1 MLLINI
7 VTALVM
13 IAAFTGIAAWVWSR
27 LYKSNPVAM
36 GKAASWAKNDFAEWF
51 IGSWALIL
59 GWTIWAILFSSF
71 IQMDGHF
78 SRGLGEGS
86 GVDPNLFMYVGWAF
100 RLFAVVFLVLCVK
113 LENTGTNSQAKKLE
127 GGSTKLKVLG
137 GVITFIVILHA
148 MGFALKALEGKR
160 ASAVAVVEIAE
171 TTQQSNATL
180 IAAYEKQKDDIRAD
194 RDADVAALE
203 ASLQS
208 ELNDGNAGN
217 DDAAREFYTPQIKDV
232 RDQARES
239 IAAIDASMLALRQ
252 TDGAQ
257 RIEAQTQ
264 ESSSEKWAPL
274 FVGLAQLGTRSKE
287 PSDWA
292 IYIAGVVFI
301 AFWVWAGDMLSIGL
315 PPTLYKLHLRDAQRK
330 KMSEMGK
337 KGAESSREKRLKR
350 RIEDLRALQKKAQ
363 TEEVQ
368 VPDPEPDVTV
378 NVETGEVTETE
389 DEEEPEQTGTEEV
402 AASEHPKFDP
412 KAPGDDPP
420 WDKPDSRNLPS
431 TKSNTSP
438 PAVIEDNQDGD
449 EDDLSDESA
458 GKEGDQA
465 ERGEAA

>member
-1 MLLINI
+1 MDVLVQLIAYGFLLLLFG
-7 VTALVM
+7 AG
-13 IAAFTGIAAWVWSR
+13 AFLAWQYAYRKHPKEIGAGAKW
-27 LYKSNPVAM
+27 L
-36 GKAASWAKNDFAEWF
+36 KNDFAEWF

-78 SRGLGEGS
+78 SRGLRGGS

-217 DDAAREFYTPQIKDV
+217 DDAAREFYTPQIKGV
-232 RDQARES
+232 RDQARDS
-239 IAAIDASMLALRQ
+239 IADIDAAMLALRQ

-257 RIEAQTQ
+257 RIEATTQ

-274 FVGLAQLGTRSKE
+274 FVGLAQLGTWSKE

-350 RIEDLRALQKKAQ
+350 RIEDLRNLQKAK
-363 TEEVQ
+363 TEEVEI
-368 VPDPEPDVTV
+368 PDPPKPEPDLEVSL
-378 NVETGEVTETE
+378 NDGEVTEVE
-389 DEEEPEQTGTEEV
+389 DEEEPEQTETEDN
-402 AASEHPKFDP
+402 PNLFDP

-420 WDKPDSRNLPS
+420 WTKPDSRNLP
-431 TKSNTSP
+431 TKPNPT
-438 PAVIEDNQDGD
+438 ALTTKDDANGD

-458 GKEGDQA
+458 GEEGDQA
-465 ERGEAA
+465 ERGQAA